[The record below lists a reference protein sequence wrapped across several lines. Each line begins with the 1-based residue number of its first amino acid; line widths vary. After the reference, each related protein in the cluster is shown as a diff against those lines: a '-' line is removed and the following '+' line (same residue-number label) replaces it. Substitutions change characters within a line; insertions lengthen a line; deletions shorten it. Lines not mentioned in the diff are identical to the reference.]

1 MGFEKLF
8 PLCPGRG
15 FLTDIGQ
22 IFLSTGIIT
31 ILFKIF
37 RKENNKAIEQRKVL

>member
-1 MGFEKLF
+1 MGFEKNYHF
-8 PLCPGRG
+8 VPGR
-15 FLTDIGQ
+15 FVTEKGQ
-22 IFLSTGIIT
+22 IFLSIGIVT